1 MMRSN
6 LLERV
11 DAVPFLLAGVVVVL
25 VACGGGGG
33 GGTGGGDQDV
43 VAGQGLFMA
52 NCGLCHG
59 QNAEGKPRLG
69 KALRH
74 NEFVDSLTDEELV
87 TFLREGRRA
96 NHPLNERGV
105 DMPPRG
111 GNPGLSDDDLRR
123 IVVYLRS
130 LS

>member
-1 MMRSN
+1 MMRTIFF
-6 LLERV
+6 ERV
-11 DAVPFLLAGVVVVL
+11 GVLPSFMAVIVVVL
-25 VACGGGGG
+25 VACGGGD
-33 GGTGGGDQDV
+33 GTGGGDQES
-43 VAGQGLFMA
+43 VAGQRLFMA

-59 QNAEGKPRLG
+59 QNAEGKAKLG
-69 KALRH
+69 KGLRN
-74 NEFVDSLTDEELV
+74 NEFVGSLTDEELV

-111 GNPGLSDDDLRR
+111 GNPGLTDDDLRR
-123 IVVYLRS
+123 IAAYLRS